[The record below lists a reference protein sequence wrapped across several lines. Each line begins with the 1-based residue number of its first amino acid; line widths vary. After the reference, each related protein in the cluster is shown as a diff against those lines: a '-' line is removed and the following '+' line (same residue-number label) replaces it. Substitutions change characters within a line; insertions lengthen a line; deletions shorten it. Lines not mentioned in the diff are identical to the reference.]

1 MVQHG
6 LRDMGTL
13 DGLDDKV
20 TFKRITRATRRV
32 VEGTQFE
39 VEFEAVNE
47 NRTDVAIAMQITAKP
62 MVDCINYMKTKN
74 DEGGCYDQQQE
85 YQITVQS
92 VNGIA
97 VDYTMTIASALGTSL
112 FVAAVFA
119 ALKYRRKGA
128 DENAHHNLV

>member
-1 MVQHG
+1 
-6 LRDMGTL
+6 MGTL
-13 DGLDDKV
+13 DGQV
-20 TFKRITRATRRV
+20 TFKRVIRATSRV

-39 VEFEAVNE
+39 VGFEALDE
-47 NRTDVAIAMQITAKP
+47 NGTDVAIRMQITAKP

-85 YQITVQS
+85 YHLTVQS

-97 VDYTMTIASALGTSL
+97 FDYTLTFVPALGTSV

-119 ALKYRRKGA
+119 ALKYHNRKRT
-128 DENAHHNLV
+128 DEDAHRNLV